1 MTIDGRIKASRNDL
15 IAMQNEIALA
25 LKSDKSRGRGPLM
38 RQQHAIRQM
47 LDPSYHYHSQAGQ
60 DAVLDLF
67 FQKKP
72 AGTFVDIGGYDSVT
86 GSNTIFFEKWRGW
99 TGALIEP
106 VEAQITKAKA
116 IRSCPCLGYAVS
128 DSDGEAAFIAVAAGF
143 TQMSGLSD
151 SYDPAMLER
160 VRADP
165 RHAEDVINVPTR
177 TISAILTEIGIPDPD
192 FISLDIEGG
201 ELTALQG
208 FPFDQHR
215 VGAWAIE
222 NNTGE
227 SDIAQLMRGHGYD
240 LIEFCGPDEIYVL
253 RKS

>member
-1 MTIDGRIKASRNDL
+1 
-15 IAMQNEIALA
+15 
-25 LKSDKSRGRGPLM
+25 
-38 RQQHAIRQM
+38 
-47 LDPSYHYHSQAGQ
+47 
-60 DAVLDLF
+60 
-67 FQKKP
+67 
-72 AGTFVDIGGYDSVT
+72 
-86 GSNTIFFEKWRGW
+86 
-99 TGALIEP
+99 
-106 VEAQITKAKA
+106 
-116 IRSCPCLGYAVS
+116 
-128 DSDGEAAFIAVAAGF
+128 
-143 TQMSGLSD
+143 MSGLSD
-151 SYDPAMLER
+151 SYDPAMLGR

-177 TISAILTEIGIPDPD
+177 TILAILMEIGIPDPD